1 MKWGAIFGIMVIVI
15 LMTLFEWPKINQ
27 NQKKEKVAF
36 VAITAISFL
45 LAILLNMYP
54 DMPGPT
60 QLVESI
66 YKPFAK
72 ILEK

>member
-1 MKWGAIFGIMVIVI
+1 MKWGAVFAIVIIAI

-36 VAITAISFL
+36 MIVTGIGCLLAFL
-45 LAILLNMYP
+45 LIIYP
-54 DMPGPT
+54 EMPGPT

-66 YKPFAK
+66 YKPLGK
-72 ILEK
+72 LLEK